1 MSMRRRLWLAASAGL
16 IVPQFLKSARAQD
29 AEPVARIDKLQGTA
43 GIGRGT
49 QKLGCSV
56 AAPVFEDDVL
66 TTGANSRVSMTFIDQ
81 STLTLGADAEMVV
94 DEFVFNRAGQKNAAV
109 LKWAAGAFL
118 TATGAI
124 GKANPEAV
132 SVRTPTVT
140 IGIRGTQFWGGI
152 LDRDFDVLVLEGRV
166 IVTNAAGSV
175 ELGVG
180 ETTSVASATAA
191 PLPASV
197 MADDRR
203 TRAFATVTYQN

>member
-1 MSMRRRLWLAASAGL
+1 M
-16 IVPQFLKSARAQD
+16 
-29 AEPVARIDKLQGTA
+29 ARIDKVQGKA
-43 GIGRGT
+43 EIGRGA
-49 QKLGCSV
+49 QKLACAV
-56 AAPVFEDDVL
+56 AAPVFEEDIL
-66 TTGANSRVSMTFIDQ
+66 TTGAGARVSLTFIDE

-94 DEFVFNRAGQKNAAV
+94 DEFVFNRAGAKNAVA
-109 LKWAAGAFL
+109 LKWVAGAFL

-124 GKANPEAV
+124 GKQTPEAV

-152 LDRDFDVLVLEGRV
+152 LDTDFDVLVLEGRV
-166 IVTNAAGSV
+166 VVTNAAGSV

-180 ETTSVASATAA
+180 ETTSVSSATAA